1 MEVGKSGGNT
11 PKKGLQDRFGAG
23 MFFGMILGV
32 LLIVP
37 MYYAIYKLETERD
50 PVAVKHPNYVLNS
63 PEWKIDT
70 LQEQPVDTSED
81 ERIREEIKNFLD
93 DICYLKASITPE
105 DLDRDA
111 ISRWIAYLNRQSKEQ
126 PVYKEALT
134 EYISKRLKELWDS
147 SSAQDDHDAYYR
159 NPTVKELK
167 DIVNIIDSL

>member
-50 PVAVKHPNYVLNS
+50 PVAMKHPNYILNS

-70 LQEQPVDTSED
+70 IKTVVNGKDT
-81 ERIREEIKNFLD
+81 
-93 DICYLKASITPE
+93 
-105 DLDRDA
+105 
-111 ISRWIAYLNRQSKEQ
+111 
-126 PVYKEALT
+126 
-134 EYISKRLKELWDS
+134 
-147 SSAQDDHDAYYR
+147 
-159 NPTVKELK
+159 
-167 DIVNIIDSL
+167 IDYMQFVPNK

>member
-1 MEVGKSGGNT
+1 MNT
-11 PKKGLQDRFGAG
+11 IIEKIRAE
-23 MFFGMILGV
+23 ILR
-32 LLIVP
+32 LI
-37 MYYAIYKLETERD
+37 ETEGAQ
-50 PVAVKHPNYVLNS
+50 VAIAKVLA
-63 PEWKIDT
+63 KLDT